1 MSSSHLCPCPACNRH
16 VMTDAGICPFCQAAL
31 PATPCATTA
40 PAAAA
45 PARMSRAARL
55 LAGATLVGVS
65 ACSST
70 QPEPGPVPYYGAP
83 IPVDARGAGG
93 AGSAARATRARA
105 ARARAARARAARV
118 VPPMPAAR
126 SPSTARRRPPTAT
139 AAAAER
145 SDFVGPDVSRIFPG
159 VKKE

>member
-70 QPEPGPVPYYGAP
+70 QPEPTPVPYYGAP
-83 IPVDARGAGG
+83 IPVDASGAGGAAGSDGAGG
-93 AGSAARATRARA
+93 AGGAADAGSA
-105 ARARAARARAARV
+105 
-118 VPPMPAAR
+118 VPLYGAPAPANGNGG
-126 SPSTARRRPPTAT
+126 S
-139 AAAAER
+139 
-145 SDFVGPDVSRIFPG
+145 G
-159 VKKE
+159 

>member
-70 QPEPGPVPYYGAP
+70 QPEPTPVPFYGAP
-83 IPVDARGAGG
+83 IPVDASGAGGAAGSDGAGG
-93 AGSAARATRARA
+93 AGGAADAGSA
-105 ARARAARARAARV
+105 
-118 VPPMPAAR
+118 VPLYGAPAPANGNGG
-126 SPSTARRRPPTAT
+126 S
-139 AAAAER
+139 
-145 SDFVGPDVSRIFPG
+145 G
-159 VKKE
+159 